1 MTRRRVLFGGG
12 LVGII
17 VAVAIAWWLI
27 SPLFRDTVV
36 DEAFPFELPE
46 PAAME
51 TMTEEEKQEM
61 AAEFEAAMPTLMEIE
76 ALAEADRMVV
86 QERVMEAAAAM
97 PDTVM
102 DEPMPAMPEPEATP
116 TPQATPQ
123 PEATPTPQPEAAPQP
138 ELLREGQFRGADD
151 FHRGSG
157 NAQIFRTPDDKL
169 VLRLTDFMVTN
180 GPALS
185 VLLSSSP
192 APASSQQLGDYI
204 DVGALKGNIG
214 NQNYEIPA
222 GTDLSTYNSV
232 VIYCVPFHVVFA
244 TATLPA

>member
-1 MTRRRVLFGGG
+1 MTRRRVLIGGG

-17 VAVAIAWWLI
+17 VAVALAWWLG

-61 AAEFEAAMPTLMEIE
+61 VADFEAAMPTLMEIE

-116 TPQATPQ
+116 TPQ
-123 PEATPTPQPEAAPQP
+123 PEATPAPQPEAAPQP

-157 NAQIFRTPDDKL
+157 QAMIFRTPDDKL

-232 VIYCVPFHVVFA
+232 VIYCVPFRVVFA

>member
-1 MTRRRVLFGGG
+1 MTRRRVLIGGG

-17 VAVAIAWWLI
+17 VAVALAWWLI

-51 TMTEEEKQEM
+51 TMTEDEKQEM
-61 AAEFEAAMPTLMEIE
+61 VADFEAAMPTLMEIE

-116 TPQATPQ
+116 K
-123 PEATPTPQPEAAPQP
+123 PEATPQP

-157 NAQIFRTPDDKL
+157 TATIFRTPDDKL

-222 GTDLSTYNSV
+222 GTDLSAYNSV

>member
-1 MTRRRVLFGGG
+1 MTRRRVLIGGG
-12 LVGII
+12 TVGFI
-17 VAVAIAWWLI
+17 VAVVIAYWLI

-61 AAEFEAAMPTLMEIE
+61 VAEFEAAMPTLMEIE
-76 ALAEADRMVV
+76 ALAEADRMAV

-102 DEPMPAMPEPEATP
+102 DEPMPPMPAMEATPAPQATPAPEATP
-116 TPQATPQ
+116 TPD
-123 PEATPTPQPEAAPQP
+123 AAPQP
-138 ELLREGQFRGADD
+138 EVLRMGQFRGADD

-157 NAQIFRTPDDKL
+157 TATIFRTPDDKL

-185 VLLSSSP
+185 VLLSSAP

-222 GTDLSTYNSV
+222 GTDLSAYNSV

>member
-1 MTRRRVLFGGG
+1 
-12 LVGII
+12 
-17 VAVAIAWWLI
+17 
-27 SPLFRDTVV
+27 
-36 DEAFPFELPE
+36 
-46 PAAME
+46 
-51 TMTEEEKQEM
+51 
-61 AAEFEAAMPTLMEIE
+61 
-76 ALAEADRMVV
+76 
-86 QERVMEAAAAM
+86 MEAAAAM

-116 TPQATPQ
+116 K
-123 PEATPTPQPEAAPQP
+123 PEATPQPEAAPQP

-157 NAQIFRTPDDKL
+157 TATIFRTPDDRL

>member
-1 MTRRRVLFGGG
+1 MTRRRVLIGGG

-17 VAVAIAWWLI
+17 VVAALAWWLG

-46 PAAME
+46 SAAME

-61 AAEFEAAMPTLMEIE
+61 VADFEAAMPTLMEIE

-102 DEPMPAMPEPEATP
+102 DEPMPAMPEPTATPQPQATP
-116 TPQATPQ
+116 TP
-123 PEATPTPQPEAAPQP
+123 EATPQPEAAPQP

-157 NAQIFRTPDDKL
+157 TATIFRTPDDKL

-222 GTDLSTYNSV
+222 GTDLSAFNSV

>member
-1 MTRRRVLFGGG
+1 MTRRRVLIGGG
-12 LVGII
+12 AVGAI
-17 VAVAIAWWLI
+17 VAVVIAYWLI

-36 DEAFPFELPE
+36 DEAFPFEVPE

-61 AAEFEAAMPTLMEIE
+61 VAEFEAAMPTLMEIE
-76 ALAEADRMVV
+76 ALAEADRMAV
-86 QERVMEAAAAM
+86 QERVMEAAAVM

-102 DEPMPAMPEPEATP
+102 DEPMPPMPAAEATPAPEATP
-116 TPQATPQ
+116 T
-123 PEATPTPQPEAAPQP
+123 PEAAPQP
-138 ELLREGQFRGADD
+138 ERLREGQFRGADN

-157 NAQIFRTPDDKL
+157 TATIFRTPDDKL

-214 NQNYEIPA
+214 NQNYEVPA
-222 GTDLSTYNSV
+222 GTDLSAYNSV
-232 VIYCVPFHVVFA
+232 VIYCVPFRVVFA

>member
-1 MTRRRVLFGGG
+1 MTRRRVLIGGG

-17 VAVAIAWWLI
+17 VVVAIAWWLI

-36 DEAFPFELPE
+36 DEAFPFDLPE

-51 TMTEEEKQEM
+51 TMTEDEKQEM
-61 AAEFEAAMPTLMEIE
+61 VADFEAAMPTLEEIE
-76 ALAEADRMVV
+76 ELAEADRMVV

-116 TPQATPQ
+116 K
-123 PEATPTPQPEAAPQP
+123 PEAAPQP

-157 NAQIFRTPDDKL
+157 TATIFRTPDDKL

>member
-1 MTRRRVLFGGG
+1 MTRRRVLIGGG

-17 VAVAIAWWLI
+17 VVAALAWWLG

-61 AAEFEAAMPTLMEIE
+61 VADFEAAMPTLMEIE

-102 DEPMPAMPEPEATP
+102 DEPMPAMPEPTATPQPQATP
-116 TPQATPQ
+116 TP
-123 PEATPTPQPEAAPQP
+123 EATPQPEAAPQP

-157 NAQIFRTPDDKL
+157 TATIFRTPDDKL

-185 VLLSSSP
+185 VLLSSAP

-222 GTDLSTYNSV
+222 GTDLSAYNSV

>member
-1 MTRRRVLFGGG
+1 MTRRRVLIGGG

-17 VAVAIAWWLI
+17 VVVAIAWWLV

-36 DEAFPFELPE
+36 DEAFPFEMPE

-61 AAEFEAAMPTLMEIE
+61 VADFEAAMPTLMEIE
-76 ALAEADRMVV
+76 ALAEADRMAV
-86 QERVMEAAAAM
+86 QEKVMEAAAVM
-97 PDTVM
+97 PDTMM
-102 DEPMPAMPEPEATP
+102 DEPMPAMP
-116 TPQATPQ
+116 QS
-123 PEATPTPQPEAAPQP
+123 EAAPQP
-138 ELLREGQFRGADD
+138 EELRAGTFRGADD

-157 NAQIFRTPDDKL
+157 TATIFRTPDDKL

-185 VLLSSSP
+185 VLLSSTP
-192 APASSQQLGDYI
+192 LPASSRDLGEYI

-214 NQNYEIPA
+214 SQNYEIPD
-222 GTDLSTYNSV
+222 GTDLAAYNSV

>member
-1 MTRRRVLFGGG
+1 MTRRRVLIGGG

-123 PEATPTPQPEAAPQP
+123 PEAPPQP

-157 NAQIFRTPDDKL
+157 TAQIVRTPDGKL

-192 APASSQQLGDYI
+192 APASSQQLADYI

>member
-1 MTRRRVLFGGG
+1 MTRRRVLIGGG
-12 LVGII
+12 IVGII
-17 VAVAIAWWLI
+17 VAAALAWWLG
-27 SPLFRDTVV
+27 SPLVRDTVV
-36 DEAFPFELPE
+36 DETFPFELPE
-46 PAAME
+46 AAAME
-51 TMTEEEKQEM
+51 AMTEEEKQEM
-61 AAEFEAAMPTLMEIE
+61 AAEFEAAVPTLEEIE
-76 ALAEADRMVV
+76 ELAEADRMAV

-102 DEPMPAMPEPEATP
+102 DEPMPAAPEPEPTPKPEATP
-116 TPQATPQ
+116 QA
-123 PEATPTPQPEAAPQP
+123 AAAPQP
-138 ELLREGQFRGADD
+138 ELLREGQFRGTDD

-157 NAQIFRTPDDKL
+157 TATIFRTPDDKL

-185 VLLSSSP
+185 VLLSSAP

-222 GTDLSTYNSV
+222 GIDLAAYNSV
-232 VIYCVPFHVVFA
+232 VIYCVPFRVVFA

>member
-1 MTRRRVLFGGG
+1 MTRRRVLIGGG

-17 VAVAIAWWLI
+17 VVVAIAWWLI

-51 TMTEEEKQEM
+51 TMTEDEKQEM
-61 AAEFEAAMPTLMEIE
+61 VADFEAAMPTLEEIE
-76 ALAEADRMVV
+76 ELAEADRMVV

-116 TPQATPQ
+116 K
-123 PEATPTPQPEAAPQP
+123 PEATPQPEAAPQP

-157 NAQIFRTPDDKL
+157 TATIFRTPDDKL

>member
-1 MTRRRVLFGGG
+1 
-12 LVGII
+12 
-17 VAVAIAWWLI
+17 
-27 SPLFRDTVV
+27 
-36 DEAFPFELPE
+36 
-46 PAAME
+46 ME
-51 TMTEEEKQEM
+51 TMTEDEKQEM
-61 AAEFEAAMPTLMEIE
+61 VADFEAAMPTLEEIE
-76 ALAEADRMVV
+76 ELDQADRMVV

-116 TPQATPQ
+116 QATPQ
-123 PEATPTPQPEAAPQP
+123 PEATPTPQATPQPEAAPQP

-157 NAQIFRTPDDKL
+157 TASIFRTPDDKL

-214 NQNYEIPA
+214 NQNYEIPD
-222 GTDLSTYNSV
+222 GIDLAAYNSV
-232 VIYCVPFHVVFA
+232 VIYCVPFRVVFA

>member
-1 MTRRRVLFGGG
+1 MTRRRVLIGGG
-12 LVGII
+12 TVGFI
-17 VAVAIAWWLI
+17 VAVVIAYWLI

-36 DEAFPFELPE
+36 DETFPFELPE
-46 PAAME
+46 ASAME

-61 AAEFEAAMPTLMEIE
+61 AAEFEAAVPTLEVIE
-76 ALAEADRMVV
+76 ELAEADRMVV

-102 DEPMPAMPEPEATP
+102 DEPMPDMLAAEATPAPEATP
-116 TPQATPQ
+116 T
-123 PEATPTPQPEAAPQP
+123 PEAAPQP
-138 ELLREGQFRGADD
+138 ERLREGQFRGADD

-157 NAQIFRTPDDKL
+157 TATIFRTPDDKL

-185 VLLSSSP
+185 VLLSSAP

-222 GTDLSTYNSV
+222 GTDLSAYNSV
-232 VIYCVPFHVVFA
+232 VIYCVPFRVVFA

>member
-1 MTRRRVLFGGG
+1 MTRRRVLIGGG

-17 VAVAIAWWLI
+17 VVVAIAWWLI

-51 TMTEEEKQEM
+51 TMTEDEKQEM
-61 AAEFEAAMPTLMEIE
+61 VADFEAAMPTLEEIE
-76 ALAEADRMVV
+76 ELAEADRMAV

-116 TPQATPQ
+116 K
-123 PEATPTPQPEAAPQP
+123 PEATPQPEAAPQP

-157 NAQIFRTPDDKL
+157 TATIFRTPDDKL

>member
-1 MTRRRVLFGGG
+1 MTRRRVLIGGG

-61 AAEFEAAMPTLMEIE
+61 AAEFEAAVPTLMEIE
-76 ALAEADRMVV
+76 ELAEADRMVV

-102 DEPMPAMPEPEATP
+102 DEPMPAMPEPAATP
-116 TPQATPQ
+116 KPAATPQA
-123 PEATPTPQPEAAPQP
+123 EAAPQP

-157 NAQIFRTPDDKL
+157 TATIFRTPDDKL

-185 VLLSSSP
+185 VLLSSAP

>member
-1 MTRRRVLFGGG
+1 MTRRRVLIGGG
-12 LVGII
+12 IVGII
-17 VAVAIAWWLI
+17 AAVAIAWWLI

-61 AAEFEAAMPTLMEIE
+61 AAEFEAAVPTLMEIE
-76 ALAEADRMVV
+76 ELAEADRMVV

-116 TPQATPQ
+116 
-123 PEATPTPQPEAAPQP
+123 QPEAAPQP

-157 NAQIFRTPDDKL
+157 TAAIFRTPDDKL

-185 VLLSSSP
+185 VLLSSAP
-192 APASSQQLGDYI
+192 APASSQQLGEYI

-222 GTDLSTYNSV
+222 GTDLSAYNSV
-232 VIYCVPFHVVFA
+232 VIYCVPFRVVFA

>member
-1 MTRRRVLFGGG
+1 MTRRRVLIGGG

-157 NAQIFRTPDDKL
+157 TASIYRTPDDKL

-192 APASSQQLGDYI
+192 APASSQQLADYI

-214 NQNYEIPA
+214 NQNYEIPD